1 MEIMVHITSRNAAA
15 VAAPFMRALSRAGVS
30 WGCFVTNDGV
40 ALLREDDF
48 IESVSGA
55 ARAVACEHSWEKVG
69 GTAADCPI
77 ERGSQTINS
86 IMMAEAARLVSL

>member
-1 MEIMVHITSRNAAA
+1 MEIIVHVTSQNALAIA
-15 VAAPFMRALSRAGVS
+15 TPLMRALTRGGVT

-40 ALLREDDF
+40 ALLRDGDF
-48 IESVSGA
+48 IEALSGA

-86 IMMAEAARLVSL
+86 TMMAEAERLVSL